1 MKTAAKPAPSVR
13 RRFPG
18 HFADRTMRLSRSRNR
33 SFNLLQITLIQK
45 WLLGAVVLLAGC
57 GTTKNHVATEQ
68 MLISDAVDRAIAKID
83 FKPLAGQSVYF
94 DTKYITDYKSIGFVN
109 SNYVISGL
117 RQQLLAAGCRL
128 QDKEE
133 DAEYIVE
140 ARMGTLGNDEHEIV
154 YGLPANNALASAA
167 SVVPNAPPMPA
178 IPEIS
183 IARKND
189 QMGAAK
195 IAAFAYHRATRLPVW
210 QSGLSI
216 ARSTSKDIWLL
227 GAGPFER
234 GTIYEDVQFAG
245 SRLRLPFLSRQ
256 RTTRTGPVAAY
267 AAETI
272 FHRPG
277 DPLEPDLNELID
289 DQSKVQQASGDEAK

>member
-1 MKTAAKPAPSVR
+1 
-13 RRFPG
+13 
-18 HFADRTMRLSRSRNR
+18 MRLSRSRIR
-33 SFNLLQITLIQK
+33 SYARLRE

-94 DTKYITDYKSIGFVN
+94 DTKYITDYKAIGFVN

-140 ARMGTLGNDEHEIV
+140 ARSWV
-154 YGLPANNALASAA
+154 ASAA

-183 IARKND
+183 FARKND

-195 IAAFAYHRATRLPVW
+195 IAAFAYHRKSRLPVW

-277 DPLEPDLNELID
+277 DPLEPDLNDLID
-289 DQSKVQQASGDEAK
+289 DQSKVQQASGDKSQ